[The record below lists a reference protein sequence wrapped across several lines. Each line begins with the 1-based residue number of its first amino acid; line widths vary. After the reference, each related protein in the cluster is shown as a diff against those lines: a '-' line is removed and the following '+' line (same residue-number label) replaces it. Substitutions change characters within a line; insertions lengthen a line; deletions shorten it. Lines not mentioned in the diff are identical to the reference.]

1 MLGNDV
7 ARRIE
12 HRYRDPLD
20 EVWLHAARE
29 LGLRI
34 ERSDGV
40 YASYDGRGTLT
51 LSTAEHFDPDDSLAQ
66 LIFHELCHALVA
78 GPDAMRQPDW
88 GLSNTDD
95 RDLTLEHACHR
106 LQAALAD
113 RHGLRGLL
121 AVTTDHRPYW
131 DALPA
136 DPLAAGD
143 DPAIAVARRAHRRA
157 QEPPFGPVLD
167 RALERTARI
176 AEVVAPLAGQDS
188 LFWRPQR

>member
-1 MLGNDV
+1 MTRYID
-7 ARRIE
+7 

-20 EVWLHAARE
+20 EVWLHAAQE

-34 ERSDGV
+34 ERSDSV

-51 LSTAEHFDPDDSLAQ
+51 LSTVAHFDPDDSLAQ

-78 GPDAMRQPDW
+78 GPHAMRKPDW

-113 RHGLRGLL
+113 QHGLRRLL

-131 DALPA
+131 DALPE
-136 DPLAAGD
+136 DPLADGD
-143 DPAIAVARRAHRRA
+143 DRAIALARGAFTRAR
-157 QEPPFGPVLD
+157 QPPFGPVLQ
-167 RALERTARI
+167 RALQRTARV
-176 AEVVAPLAGQDS
+176 AEVVAEVAADDS
-188 LFWRPQR
+188 AFHRPDR